1 MGTPPL
7 GTPLFTTTT
16 RLPDAVSEAI
26 RPSWTAARHRSYD
39 AAVPGASELVA
50 LGDAAGRR
58 LARDLFALC
67 DLPHYVS
74 SAMDG
79 WAVCGAAPWRVVDSA
94 TLASGE
100 CRPIVTGAML
110 PPGAI
115 AVLRSEHASIA
126 RHGDAKWVTTTPSA
140 RPDEPR
146 DGEHVR
152 LAGTEA
158 MTGDVLITAGTV
170 LNPAHIALAASA
182 GHDEVA
188 VSVRPRVRLVLT
200 GDEVVSVGIPAS
212 GRVRDSFGP
221 VLPSLIAQLG
231 GFVSDAI
238 HLGDSLPGMI
248 DSLSTDPAGHEVIVT
263 TGSTGSSSADHLR
276 DALHALGAT
285 MLIDGIRMRPGGP
298 SLLAR
303 LADGRFVV
311 GLPGNPLAAILALL
325 TIGEPL
331 LAGMTGA
338 AAPSIHRVAVGAEL
352 SGRASTSLLIP
363 YRLED
368 GLAVATGWLGSTM
381 MRGLADSVGVLVCP
395 PEGVVAGADTDA
407 FPLPWAAPL

>member
-1 MGTPPL
+1 
-7 GTPLFTTTT
+7 
-16 RLPDAVSEAI
+16 
-26 RPSWTAARHRSYD
+26 
-39 AAVPGASELVA
+39 
-50 LGDAAGRR
+50 
-58 LARDLFALC
+58 
-67 DLPHYVS
+67 
-74 SAMDG
+74 
-79 WAVCGAAPWRVVDSA
+79 
-94 TLASGE
+94 
-100 CRPIVTGAML
+100 
-110 PPGAI
+110 
-115 AVLRSEHASIA
+115 
-126 RHGDAKWVTTTPSA
+126 
-140 RPDEPR
+140 
-146 DGEHVR
+146 
-152 LAGTEA
+152 
-158 MTGDVLITAGTV
+158 MTGDVLITAGTI

-200 GDEVVSVGIPAS
+200 GDEVVSAGIPAS

-331 LAGMTGA
+331 LAALTGA
-338 AAPSIHRVAVGAEL
+338 PAPSIHRVAVGAEL

-368 GLAVATGWLGSTM
+368 GLAVATGWLSSTM

-407 FPLPWAAPL
+407 FPLPWGAPL